1 MYYNTLAFWKR
12 ESIRFKMKK
21 SDIKPRY
28 LGKNDEGIKY
38 YYAPADAS
46 YYKYVD
52 GKFVLIPKYDEY
64 FDEDLKCLGF
74 KEPVI
79 SKDLAI
85 AKALEYSSEIQRVK
99 KAKKVKLKVVYGALV
114 LSTLLV
120 GGSVQY
126 TNAEANKPL
135 SMLSEDTFEDFKDEL
150 RSVIADNDSLEEQEK
165 EDIYFYVVRYLETM
179 DPTTND
185 IKSIEHNIKEYV
197 SRNEDRIEQMGI
209 IFNCD
214 NESSTYDLLEYL
226 ETCEPIG
233 KYYVSY
239 E

>member
-1 MYYNTLAFWKR
+1 
-12 ESIRFKMKK
+12 MKK
-21 SDIKPRY
+21 SEIKPRY
-28 LGKNDEGIKY
+28 LGKDDEGIKY

-52 GKFVLIPKYDEY
+52 GKFVLIEKYSEY
-64 FDEDLKCLGF
+64 YDEDLQKLGF
-74 KEPVI
+74 KEPAI

-85 AKALEYSSEIQRVK
+85 AKALEYRFDIKRVK
-99 KAKKVKLKVVYGALV
+99 KAKKMKLKAVYAALV

-120 GGSVQY
+120 GGSVEY

-135 SMLSEDTFEDFKDEL
+135 SMLSEDAYEDFKEEM

-185 IKSIEHNIKEYV
+185 IKKIEQNIKSYV
-197 SRNEDRIEQMGI
+197 SINEDRIEQMGI
-209 IFNCD
+209 IFDCNS
-214 NESSTYDLLEYL
+214 EASTYDLLEYL
-226 ETCEPIG
+226 ETCEPIANNSL
-233 KYYVSY
+233 SY
-239 E
+239 K